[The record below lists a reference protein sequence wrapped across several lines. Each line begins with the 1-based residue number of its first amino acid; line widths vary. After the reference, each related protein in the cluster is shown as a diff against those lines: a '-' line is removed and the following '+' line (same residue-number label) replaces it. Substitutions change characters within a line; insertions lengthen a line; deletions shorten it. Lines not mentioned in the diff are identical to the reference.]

1 MPTALSSAEFPELIA
16 ALTGL
21 AQAGILRQQE
31 VAKIALGLPELGIQ
45 DPDEIYGVMF
55 PETSAGG
62 AGEEGTAPE
71 SVPAAGGP
79 VDADQTLNPEEEQ
92 APEQA
97 AEMQESPRMS
107 EAAERAIVEA
117 AIRRIMDGPS
127 D

>member
-16 ALTGL
+16 ALGTL

-31 VAKIALGLPELGIQ
+31 IAKIALGLPELGIQ
-45 DPDEIYGVMF
+45 DPDEVFGVMF

-71 SVPAAGGP
+71 GAPAQGGR
-79 VDADQTLNPEEEQ
+79 VDASQTLNPEEQ
-92 APEQA
+92 PEQA
-97 AEMQESPRMS
+97 AEMS